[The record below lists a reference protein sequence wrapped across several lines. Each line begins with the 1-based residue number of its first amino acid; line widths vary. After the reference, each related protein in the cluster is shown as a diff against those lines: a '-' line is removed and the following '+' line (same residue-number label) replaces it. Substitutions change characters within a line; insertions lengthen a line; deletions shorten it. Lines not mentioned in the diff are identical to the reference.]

1 MILRYGLRTDYN
13 FYFLFMLRN
22 LFWLVSLESTQADNN
37 SLLEGI
43 LEVLSSIFA
52 RFPRKDTADR
62 QVVNVES
69 FGATIPTVTTV
80 TALNQLGAYQTQLI
94 PFQMSNVWAQYL
106 YDKIDIS

>member
-1 MILRYGLRTDYN
+1 MALK
-13 FYFLFMLRN
+13 N
-22 LFWLVSLESTQADNN
+22 LFGLISLESTQTDNN
-37 SLLEGI
+37 SLLESI
-43 LEVLSSIFA
+43 LEVLTSIFA

-80 TALNQLGAYQTQLI
+80 TTVATVNTLNQLGAYTSQLI
-94 PFQMSNVWAQYL
+94 PFQMSNMGAQFL